1 MDWETYREWTRTTAE
16 YPEEKELEY
25 LLLGLANEVG
35 EVLGK
40 FKKHLRGD
48 KMVVQDFNKALESE
62 LGDVL
67 WYYARIL
74 DVLGITFYDVMVNN
88 IDKLN
93 NRMVRDVIKGDGDDR

>member
-1 MDWETYREWTRTTAE
+1 
-16 YPEEKELEY
+16 
-25 LLLGLANEVG
+25 
-35 EVLGK
+35 
-40 FKKHLRGD
+40 
-48 KMVVQDFNKALESE
+48 MVVQDFNKALESE